1 MKREYH
7 RWYSPHL
14 GRDMEMLV
22 FGHAGARVLVFPTSM
37 GKFFEWEDRGMM
49 EALREH
55 LERGWI
61 QVFCVDSIDK
71 DSWYAHHL
79 HPSIRAKNH
88 DIYDKYI
95 LNEVLPFME
104 HQNSNPFLIVTGASF
119 GAYHA
124 VNFAFRYPSRVHR
137 VIGLSGYYD
146 IKRWTDGYSDD
157 LVYFHNPFDFIQ
169 HEHEPA
175 RLEALR
181 RMDIILVIGKED
193 GGYPNNA
200 AFSQILW
207 QKGIPHH
214 FIPWDGWAHDWPWW
228 QQMIRL
234 YIGGVG

>member
-1 MKREYH
+1 MKRQYY
-7 RWYSPHL
+7 RWPSPTL

-37 GKFFEWEDRGMM
+37 APFFEWEDRGMI

-55 LERGWI
+55 LENGWI
-61 QVFCVDSIDK
+61 QVFCVDSIDR
-71 DSWYAHHL
+71 DSWYAEHL
-79 HPSIRAKNH
+79 HPAIRAKNQ
-88 DIYDKYI
+88 DLYDRYI
-95 LNEVLPFME
+95 VQEVLPFTL
-104 HQNSNPFLIVTGASF
+104 HQNPNPYLIVTGASF

-124 VNFAFRYPSRVHR
+124 VNFALRHPQAVGR

-146 IKRWTDGYSDD
+146 IKRWTGGYSDD

-181 RMDIILVIGKED
+181 RLDIILVIGRED
-193 GGYPNNA
+193 GGCPNNE
-200 AFSQILW
+200 AFSRILW

-214 FIPWDGWAHDWPWW
+214 LILWDGWVHDWPWW
-228 QQMIRL
+228 RQMIRL
-234 YIGGVG
+234 YIGGVS